1 MKSTW
6 RSGGR
11 SRARLLV
18 FALLAAGLL
27 LASFLP
33 SLGVPYDPYVQDLS
47 MALQPPDGAHWL
59 GTDRYGRDLLARV
72 LLGGQT
78 SIPAALAAAALAAVT
93 GSLLGAAAGWR
104 GGWPETAVLRLADL
118 ALAVPGLVLAMA
130 LAAAMNGG
138 TFAAVGALALA
149 GWPKYARLAR
159 SLTLAVRESDF
170 LAAARL
176 SGGGT
181 AYLLRRHVLPNIFG
195 PLAVTAA
202 LDTGTMMMEL
212 AALSFLGL
220 GAAPPA
226 AEWGAMISEGRSL
239 LQTCPWMVAG
249 PGAAVAVTV
258 TVWNLLGDAAR
269 DAMDVRGRARQG
281 REAS

>member
-1 MKSTW
+1 MKGAW

-78 SIPAALAAAALAAVT
+78 SIPAALAAVALAAVT

-149 GWPKYARLAR
+149 GWPKYACLAR

>member
-1 MKSTW
+1 M
-6 RSGGR
+6 
-11 SRARLLV
+11 
-18 FALLAAGLL
+18 
-27 LASFLP
+27 
-33 SLGVPYDPYVQDLS
+33 
-47 MALQPPDGAHWL
+47 
-59 GTDRYGRDLLARV
+59 
-72 LLGGQT
+72 
-78 SIPAALAAAALAAVT
+78 
-93 GSLLGAAAGWR
+93 
-104 GGWPETAVLRLADL
+104 LRLADL

-159 SLTLAVRESDF
+159 SLTLTVRESDF

-181 AYLLRRHVLPNIFG
+181 AYLLWRHVLPNIFG

-226 AEWGAMISEGRSL
+226 AEWGAMISEGGASSRR
-239 LQTCPWMVAG
+239 A
-249 PGAAVAVTV
+249 PG
-258 TVWNLLGDAAR
+258 WWQD
-269 DAMDVRGRARQG
+269 RARQWP
-281 REAS
+281 

>member
-1 MKSTW
+1 M
-6 RSGGR
+6 
-11 SRARLLV
+11 
-18 FALLAAGLL
+18 
-27 LASFLP
+27 
-33 SLGVPYDPYVQDLS
+33 
-47 MALQPPDGAHWL
+47 
-59 GTDRYGRDLLARV
+59 
-72 LLGGQT
+72 
-78 SIPAALAAAALAAVT
+78 
-93 GSLLGAAAGWR
+93 
-104 GGWPETAVLRLADL
+104 
-118 ALAVPGLVLAMA
+118 
-130 LAAAMNGG
+130 
-138 TFAAVGALALA
+138 
-149 GWPKYARLAR
+149 
-159 SLTLAVRESDF
+159 
-170 LAAARL
+170 
-176 SGGGT
+176 
-181 AYLLRRHVLPNIFG
+181 LPNIFG

-239 LQTCPWMVAG
+239 LQTCPWMVSG

>member
-1 MKSTW
+1 MKGTW

-33 SLGVPYDPYVQDLS
+33 SLGVPYDPYAQDLS

-195 PLAVTAA
+195 PLAVTTA

>member
-1 MKSTW
+1 MKGAW

-149 GWPKYARLAR
+149 GWPKYACLAR

>member
-1 MKSTW
+1 
-6 RSGGR
+6 
-11 SRARLLV
+11 
-18 FALLAAGLL
+18 
-27 LASFLP
+27 
-33 SLGVPYDPYVQDLS
+33 

>member
-1 MKSTW
+1 MKGAW
-6 RSGGR
+6 RSGGH

-59 GTDRYGRDLLARV
+59 GTDRYGRDLLVRV

-159 SLTLAVRESDF
+159 SLTLTVRESDF